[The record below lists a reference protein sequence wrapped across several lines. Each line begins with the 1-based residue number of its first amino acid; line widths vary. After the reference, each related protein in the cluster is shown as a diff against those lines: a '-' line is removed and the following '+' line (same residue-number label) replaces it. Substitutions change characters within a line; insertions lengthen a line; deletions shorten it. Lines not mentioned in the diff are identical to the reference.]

1 MATIE
6 IVFSIRRIFFVKV
19 MNMEAYLQSMEHV
32 GIISSFPYGRYCNQ
46 YFLVIRDRH
55 EKSALR

>member
-32 GIISSFPYGRYCNQ
+32 GIIS
-46 YFLVIRDRH
+46 
-55 EKSALR
+55 